1 MSVADQIQKLR
12 REIERHNRLYYVES
26 EPVISDEEFDRL
38 LRDLQELEA
47 KHPELVTPDSPTQRV
62 GGEPIDA
69 FRSVPH
75 ASPMMSIDNTYSREE
90 LLAWHRRVVKGLG
103 LESVSDASGDL
114 FEAGSSALPGNIRY
128 IAEPKIDG
136 VAVSLRYEDGRLVL
150 AATRGDGSRGDDITH
165 NAKTIRAVPLTITT
179 NLTHPVP
186 RVLEVRGEVYMPNA
200 SFMKI
205 NEQREA
211 QGEELFVNPRNATS
225 GTLKQLDPRIVAKR
239 NLSFFAHGLGLCEP
253 EVFES
258 HGQYLDTLKE
268 MGFPVNPLIRRCD
281 GIEAVWAFVEEF
293 SASRAGLP
301 YWTDGVVVKVDRFSQ
316 QRELGA
322 TTKSPRWCIAFKY
335 AAERAVTKLLKVEW
349 QVGKTGKLT
358 PRATMEPVFVA
369 GTTVQHASL
378 HNEDEIIRKDIHIG
392 DTVVIEKAGEIIPQV
407 VEVQKEHRPEGVKT
421 IRAPRECPSCGGP
434 VVREEGEA
442 AHRCINPECPA
453 QLRERLI
460 HFAARDQMDIDG
472 LGEMSVNQLAEAG
485 LLKSFGDIYRLK
497 DRRVGLL
504 ELDRMGEKKA
514 DNLLAGIEAS
524 KSRGL
529 ARALA
534 GLGIPHV
541 GNKASQTLASYF
553 GSIKAMASASLDELS
568 DFEIYGK
575 KSGIGPE
582 ISGSLHAFLHSN
594 AGRHVIHELE
604 EAGVDLTSPRAAPP
618 PAGTPFS
625 GKTVVLTGTLDNF
638 ERAELSEKLT
648 SLGAKVS
655 GSVSKKTHLVIAGR
669 EAGSKLDKARELG
682 VEIWDEARLLE
693 ALKRTGISG

>member
-26 EPVISDEEFDRL
+26 KPVISDEEFDRL
-38 LRDLQELEA
+38 LRDLQELET

-103 LESVSDASGDL
+103 EDATSDASSNL
-114 FEAGSSALPGNIRY
+114 FDADPSAAPASIHY

-150 AATRGDGSRGDDITH
+150 AATRGDGKRGDDITH
-165 NAKTIRAVPLTITT
+165 NARTIRAIPLTIASDRK
-179 NLTHPVP
+179 HPVP
-186 RVLEVRGEVYMPNA
+186 RVFEVRGEVFMPNA
-200 SFMKI
+200 SFLKI

-239 NLSFFAHGLGLCEP
+239 NLSFFAHGLGTCEP

-258 HGQYLDTLKE
+258 HGQYLDALKA
-268 MGFPVNPLIRRCD
+268 MGFPVNPLIRKCD

-293 SASRAGLP
+293 STSRAKLH

-378 HNEDEIIRKDIHIG
+378 HNEDEIIRKDIHLG

-407 VEVQKEHRPEGVKT
+407 VEVQKEHRPAGAKT

-472 LGEMSVNQLAEAG
+472 LGEMSVNQLADAG

-497 DRRVGLL
+497 DRRAELL

-553 GSIKAMASASLDELS
+553 GSITAMTSASLGELS

-582 ISGSLHAFLHSN
+582 IAGSLHAFLHSN

-604 EAGVDLTSPRAAPP
+604 EAGVDLTAPRAAPP
-618 PAGTPFS
+618 PADTPFS

-638 ERAELSEKLT
+638 ERAELSEKLA

-682 VEIWDEARLLE
+682 VEVWDEARLLD
-693 ALKRTGISG
+693 ALKQTGTTG